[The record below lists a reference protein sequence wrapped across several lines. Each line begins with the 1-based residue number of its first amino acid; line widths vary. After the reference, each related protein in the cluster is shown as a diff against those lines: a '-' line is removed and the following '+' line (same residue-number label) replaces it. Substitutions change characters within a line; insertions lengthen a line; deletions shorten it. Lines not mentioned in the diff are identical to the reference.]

1 MVDGCET
8 ARLQECHV
16 LTKEKAETQ
25 DKQKGLH
32 TKLTN
37 VESKLATDQ
46 KNKLQHESITSED
59 KTNKTKTEP
68 EISKLAAAL
77 SRTTNQIKNKSV

>member
-25 DKQKGLH
+25 DKQKGVH

-46 KNKLQHESITSED
+46 KNKLQHVKI
-59 KTNKTKTEP
+59 KTKQTKNP

>member
-1 MVDGCET
+1 MPCINKRKG
-8 ARLQECHV
+8 RNIGQ
-16 LTKEKAETQ
+16 AER
-25 DKQKGLH
+25 LH